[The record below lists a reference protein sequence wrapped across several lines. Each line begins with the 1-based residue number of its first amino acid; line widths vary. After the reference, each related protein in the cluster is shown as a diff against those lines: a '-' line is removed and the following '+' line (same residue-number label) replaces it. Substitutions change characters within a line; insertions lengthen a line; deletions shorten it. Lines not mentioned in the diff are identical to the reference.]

1 MTLLDTILR
10 RPPVPSCQE
19 MVELMTAYLEGGL
32 SPQDRKRFERHIKAC
47 GNCSRYLDQVRATIA
62 ATGQLQP
69 DALSDAAMEELRA
82 AFRDWHDQE
91 EPSRDD

>member
-19 MVELMTAYLEGGL
+19 MVELVTSYIEGGL
-32 SPQDRKRFERHIKAC
+32 SERDRKRFERHIKAC

-62 ATGQLQP
+62 ATGQLLP
-69 DALSDAAMEELRA
+69 DELSPAAMEELRA
-82 AFRDWHDQE
+82 AFRDWHNQQE
-91 EPSRDD
+91 PAQDD